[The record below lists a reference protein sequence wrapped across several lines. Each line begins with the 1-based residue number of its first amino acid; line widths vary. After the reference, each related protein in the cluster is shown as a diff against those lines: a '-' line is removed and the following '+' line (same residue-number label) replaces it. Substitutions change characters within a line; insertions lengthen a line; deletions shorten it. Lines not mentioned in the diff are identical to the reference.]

1 MNRPSHFWFFPPV
14 LVACLCVSCK
24 KGITEE
30 RQAVLITIAVE
41 SPGFRVDQ
49 VNDEV
54 IRPMAIALNGVE
66 GMQKIR
72 SRATSG
78 RAVVWVDFAPGTDRY
93 KARQVLAERLQ
104 RVAPQLPAGV
114 VPILTPEVVPDEIM
128 LIALWFKG
136 EASKASGRQ
145 ARDLRLL
152 ADEVVRQRLETITG
166 VAEVVITG
174 GLVEQCQVIVS
185 QDSLTR
191 LALTIPNLVSSMEK
205 ALGEGKPR
213 RGKGSE
219 FVVTR
224 GPNEDTLGEIVVAA
238 RGNNPIRLK
247 DIAEVR
253 IGAVSP
259 HPDQLRPKREVKTS
273 PQPGVLLGVL
283 RVPGTNAKRLSRE
296 LDAALESLKPSLPPG
311 LYLSRKL
318 PPEFTPLA
326 SGLEKEI
333 QRDQPP
339 EVSFKQETSAEL
351 GTVLMRRS
359 PPRYTIAI
367 AGPDREHLR
376 NVGSELAHQLG
387 QVAGVADVQVDSLE
401 ETQQIEINIDHKEAA
416 RFDMAI
422 EDITAPLELALEGRK
437 VGRLKDS
444 RTGRAIDVVLIFG
457 RNMQNDAESLRKL
470 TLTTGTGKTVTLGQL
485 AIIKRVSVPRSLIQ
499 WQMKRAIL
507 ISCDV
512 PTSGRARV
520 FADIKRVISNQ
531 KLKAGHIVEE
541 NW

>member
-1 MNRPSHFWFFPPV
+1 MNKPSHFWFVPPV
-14 LVACLCVSCK
+14 LVACLFIACK

-30 RQAVLITIAVE
+30 RQAVLITIAAE
-41 SPGFRVDQ
+41 APGFRADQ

-54 IRPMAIALNGVE
+54 IRPMAIAFKGVE
-66 GMQKIR
+66 GMQRIR

-78 RAVVWVDFAPGTDRY
+78 RAVVWVDFAPGIDRY
-93 KARQVLAERLQ
+93 KARQVIAERLQ
-104 RVAPQLPAGV
+104 RVAPQLPEGV

-128 LIALWFKG
+128 LVALWFKD
-136 EASKASGRQ
+136 EASKENARQ

-152 ADEVVRQRLETITG
+152 ADEVARQRLETITG
-166 VAEVVITG
+166 VAEVVVTG

-185 QDSLTR
+185 QDRLTR
-191 LALTIPNLVSSMEK
+191 LALTIPDLVSSMKK

-213 RGKGSE
+213 RSKVSE

-238 RGNNPIRLK
+238 RGGNPIRLK
-247 DIAEVR
+247 DVAEVR

-259 HPDQLRPKREVKTS
+259 HYDQLRPKSEVTTS
-273 PQPGVLLGVL
+273 PQPDVLLGVL

-318 PPEFTPLA
+318 SPEITPLA

-339 EVSFKQETSAEL
+339 EVSFKQETSADL
-351 GTVLMRRS
+351 KAVLMRRL

-367 AGPDREHLR
+367 VGPDREHLR
-376 NVGSELAHQLG
+376 HVGSELAHQLG
-387 QVAGVADVQVDSLE
+387 KVAGVVDVQVDSLE
-401 ETQQIEINIDHKEAA
+401 ETQQIEINIDHKEAT

-444 RTGRAIDVVLIFG
+444 RTGRAIDVVLTFG

-470 TLTTGTGKTVTLGQL
+470 SLTTGTGKTVTLGQL
-485 AIIKRVSVPRSLIQ
+485 AIINMVSVPRSLIQ
-499 WQMKRAIL
+499 WQLQPAIL

-512 PTSGRARV
+512 PTSGRARIL
-520 FADIKRVISNQ
+520 AEIKRVIPYQ
-531 KLKAGHIVEE
+531 KLKPGYYVEE
-541 NW
+541 YR